1 MWARR
6 SGVRKGSLL
15 PPSMKRRTLFASVK
29 TFSSWGQPSAIMMGA
44 MPGIWASQWR
54 RRAQP
59 AKYSCWP
66 GLLLGVPA
74 MRMILAA
81 VESEFAGGV
90 PRGTRLCSW
99 VSSA

>member
-1 MWARR
+1 MA
-6 SGVRKGSLL
+6 L
-15 PPSMKRRTLFASVK
+15 VK
-29 TFSSWGQPSAIMMGA
+29 MVSSWGQPSAIMTGA
-44 MPGIWASQWR
+44 TLGIWASQWR

-74 MRMILAA
+74 RRMILAA
-81 VESEFAGGV
+81 VGAVFAGGV